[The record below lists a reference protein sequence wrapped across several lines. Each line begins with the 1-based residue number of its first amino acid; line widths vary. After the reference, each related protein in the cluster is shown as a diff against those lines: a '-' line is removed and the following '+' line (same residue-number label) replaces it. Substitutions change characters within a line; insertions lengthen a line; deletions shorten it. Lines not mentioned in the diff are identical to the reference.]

1 MSQPFPTAADLIVDG
16 LRAHGVDTVFG
27 LPGVQTY
34 DLFDSL
40 ARTGGAVRVI
50 GARHEQTVAY
60 MAFGYAQA
68 TGRTGVYTVV
78 PGPGVLNASA
88 AMLSAY
94 GASAPVLCLT
104 SEIPRAYL
112 GRGLGHLHEMPDQ
125 LATLRTM
132 TKWSALVEHPAE
144 VPEALATAL
153 REAAGGRPRPT
164 SLAVPWDVL
173 GLRAPA
179 STPDPRP
186 LPRPAVDP
194 SVIESAAEL
203 LAGAKNPMI
212 MVGSG
217 ARNAA
222 AEVRALAEILQAP
235 VVPFRGGRGVVGDDH
250 PLGFTCA
257 AGFERWAETDVV
269 IGIGS
274 RMELSWFRWPEK
286 PAGLRTIL
294 LDIDPRQ
301 ATRLEADVFVHG
313 DAADT
318 TAALTA
324 AVGPQRTDRTAEFSA
339 LKAEVA
345 TRFADV
351 GPELEYLRA
360 IRDVLPRD
368 GFFVEEICQVGFASY
383 FGFDVY
389 EPRTFVTCGHQGTL
403 GFGYPTALG
412 VQAAFPGRPVVSVA
426 GDGGFMFAAQ
436 EISTAVQYG
445 LNVVA
450 VVFDN
455 GHYGNVHL
463 DQERLFE
470 GRSLGGRLENPDF
483 ARLAETFGA
492 LGLTT
497 RTPDELRVA
506 LDKAFSS
513 GRPAVIHVPC
523 ELGKGASPWKYLMP
537 KSDRS

>member
-78 PGPGVLNASA
+78 PGPGVLNSSA
-88 AMLSAY
+88 ALLSAY

-132 TKWSALVEHPAE
+132 TKWSALVEHPGE

-186 LPRPAVDP
+186 LPRPVVDP
-194 SVIESAAEL
+194 SAIEAAAEL

-212 MVGSG
+212 MVGGG

-257 AGFERWAETDVV
+257 SGFERWAETDVV
-269 IGIGS
+269 VGIGS
-274 RMELSWFRWPEK
+274 RMELSWFRWPDK

-313 DAADT
+313 DAADA
-318 TAALTA
+318 TAALA
-324 AVGPQRTDRTAEFSA
+324 AVVGPQRTDRTAEFA
-339 LKAEVA
+339 TLKTEVA
-345 TRFADV
+345 ARFADV

-455 GHYGNVHL
+455 GYYGNVHL
-463 DQERLFE
+463 DQQRLFD

-492 LGLTT
+492 LGLTA

-506 LDKAFSS
+506 LDKAFGA
-513 GRPAVIHVPC
+513 GRPAVINVPS